1 MLTLDDIKNYLHI
14 TWADDETDSRVKAAA
29 YRGQAAV
36 GGLIGTPGAIFFM
49 ENADDNATYQ
59 SGEAEQLFL
68 DAVRYIY
75 NNAYEDFR
83 RNFSDVILSL
93 RAANTVAV
101 KEAAEDAEESSDVQ

>member
-1 MLTLDDIKNYLHI
+1 MLILDDIKNYLHI

-29 YRGQAAV
+29 SRAQTTV
-36 GGLIGTPGAIFFM
+36 SGLIGIPGAIFFT

-75 NNAYEDFR
+75 NDAYEDFR
-83 RNFSDVILSL
+83 KNFSDVIISL
-93 RAANTVAV
+93 RAANTVAG
-101 KEAAEDAEESSDVQ
+101 KEAAEDAEESSDV